1 MILYLLAGK
10 NRHISGEEKRGPEI
24 HLHSQAIY
32 PLLATMPL
40 CYPTALWRYI
50 SLAWSVYKISVI
62 LNALYFFQGELVVIQ
77 SLSQWCL
84 VLLVSYLQL
93 RLVPSTGRTLTL
105 VLIWKR
111 LILKLHL
118 LSLFVVQESMLHVQ
132 TKIQRV
138 NNNSQP
144 LLSRISLQEKS
155 E

>member
-10 NRHISGEEKRGPEI
+10 NRQSYFWWREARARNTSAFAGYLP
-24 HLHSQAIY
+24 
-32 PLLATMPL
+32 PTMPL
-40 CYPTALWRYI
+40 CYPTALWRYV

-111 LILKLHL
+111 LILKFHL
-118 LSLFVVQESMLHVQ
+118 LSLFLVQESMLHVQ